1 MGGKMQLTFGSE
13 KIKQHDNAIR
23 NQFLKLGTA
32 LLVSLSIASQMG
44 APKTALA
51 KPPHKTQIVAGKYHC
66 SPPKFRGIPPYGLIP
81 AASDMILSEK
91 NGTLSITDYTG
102 FTTPVKRTANGFT
115 FKING
120 GQVRV
125 SGTGQFSADGTL
137 RSTITRSSPHFR
149 LTQTHICRL
158 IEPAK
163 PIAPIQQA
171 VAPTD
176 KTMKAVFIRPAKGDF
191 YSNFWTDKNNA
202 ARVGCDSENCS
213 LDSVSQDLLASGVTD
228 VFIAFKTDGSAWT
241 TEVLNDD
248 GSVKIPG
255 GHVGD
260 LAYPSKRY
268 PKNLDPSLQYAL
280 DSNINFDPIRT
291 LMDSIQS
298 AYTAANKTIHI
309 HAWFPVFADWY
320 AAQIEKQKAI
330 YLQPNPILPLPMPC
344 YSDTGA
350 EPTNAK
356 VVAYEL
362 DVISEILTKYP
373 TLYGVNLDYIRYY
386 FPSADCFTNDGK
398 KAISHLYSWVVNPQ
412 AIEDFVQQVKAQFPG
427 KVLSADVFVTGDNR
441 KLLGQ
446 AGIPKY
452 LDIALP
458 MTYTDGNTINGDS
471 NEVKTWIT
479 DFQSAYSGTTIIP
492 ILRGFS
498 PVTGNDLISKIIA
511 DIQTA
516 VGVVPAGNLDLISDV
531 NAELMAIKSTT
542 VSGYAIFNY
551 VSILTSTGNTQLSTL
566 KNKIGF

>member
-1 MGGKMQLTFGSE
+1 
-13 KIKQHDNAIR
+13 
-23 NQFLKLGTA
+23 
-32 LLVSLSIASQMG
+32 
-44 APKTALA
+44 
-51 KPPHKTQIVAGKYHC
+51 
-66 SPPKFRGIPPYGLIP
+66 
-81 AASDMILSEK
+81 
-91 NGTLSITDYTG
+91 
-102 FTTPVKRTANGFT
+102 
-115 FKING
+115 
-120 GQVRV
+120 
-125 SGTGQFSADGTL
+125 
-137 RSTITRSSPHFR
+137 
-149 LTQTHICRL
+149 
-158 IEPAK
+158 
-163 PIAPIQQA
+163 
-171 VAPTD
+171 
-176 KTMKAVFIRPAKGDF
+176 
-191 YSNFWTDKNNA
+191 
-202 ARVGCDSENCS
+202 
-213 LDSVSQDLLASGVTD
+213 
-228 VFIAFKTDGSAWT
+228 
-241 TEVLNDD
+241 
-248 GSVKIPG
+248 
-255 GHVGD
+255 
-260 LAYPSKRY
+260 
-268 PKNLDPSLQYAL
+268 
-280 DSNINFDPIRT
+280 
-291 LMDSIQS
+291 
-298 AYTAANKTIHI
+298 
-309 HAWFPVFADWY
+309 
-320 AAQIEKQKAI
+320 
-330 YLQPNPILPLPMPC
+330 MPC

-398 KAISHLYSWVVNPQ
+398 KAVSHLYSWVVNPQ